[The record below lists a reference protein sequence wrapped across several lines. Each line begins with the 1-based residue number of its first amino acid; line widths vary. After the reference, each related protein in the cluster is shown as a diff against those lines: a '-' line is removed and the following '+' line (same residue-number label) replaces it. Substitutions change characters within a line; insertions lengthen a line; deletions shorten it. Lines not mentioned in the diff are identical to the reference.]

1 MQFNTKLLEI
11 LVCPVGKDKFLYNE
25 KKQELVSKK
34 SKLTY
39 KIENGVPILI
49 PNQAKLIN

>member
-1 MQFNTKLLEI
+1 MEFNTKLLEALI
-11 LVCPVGKDKFLYNE
+11 CPVGKDKLIYNE

-34 SKLTY
+34 SNLTY

-49 PNQAKLIN
+49 PDKAKLTD